1 MEHLPLVAVLGTGL
15 MGTAIGRRLMEAG
28 YSVLV
33 WNRTRDRA
41 DTLLGEGAVWND
53 RLVEKADRI
62 LLALYDSAAV
72 EEVVERFGEQWR
84 PGTIVID
91 TTTGDPDRL
100 PGIVERLSQFQ
111 VHYLEAPVSGSSEQT
126 RRGEA
131 TILIGGDRQ
140 IAGRC
145 EDLWRILAKTVFVLD
160 HPGDAARMKLA
171 SNLVLGLNRAALA
184 EGLAL
189 AGAMGIDPALAL
201 EVFRGSAAQSRVM
214 ETKGRKMVESDY
226 QTQAKLEQHLKDL
239 RIIQQTASHRHVEIP
254 LTEVHCQMLQSLVD
268 EGMGQ
273 WDNSAVREYYRRR
286 EKSPDA

>member
-1 MEHLPLVAVLGTGL
+1 MEHLSSIAVLGTGL
-15 MGTAIGRRLMEAG
+15 MGTAIGRRLIEAG
-28 YSVLV
+28 YSVMV

-41 DTLLGEGAVWND
+41 DALIGAGAVWND
-53 RLVEKADRI
+53 SLVEKADRI

-72 EEVVERFGEQWR
+72 EEVIERFAAQWR
-84 PGTIVID
+84 PGAIVID
-91 TTTGDPDRL
+91 TTTGDPGRL
-100 PGIVERLSQFQ
+100 PGIVERLGRFQ

-131 TILIGGDRQ
+131 TILVGGDRQ
-140 IAGRC
+140 IAHRC
-145 EDLWRILAKTVFVLD
+145 DDLWKLLAKTVFFLD
-160 HPGDAARMKLA
+160 RPGDAARMKLA

-189 AGAMGIDPALAL
+189 ASAMGIDPALAL
-201 EVFRGSAAQSRVM
+201 EVFQGSAAQSRVM

-239 RIIQQTASHRHVEIP
+239 RIIQQTASDHYVEIP

-268 EGMGQ
+268 AGMGQ

-286 EKSPDA
+286 ERSSDA